1 MNCYLE
7 KIGDM
12 ERLQARL
19 NKKLKEG
26 TSRSPFATYYG
37 QGSKNFITR
46 NTSGL
51 KLMNESKLSL
61 APSEGEMVTSPSGE
75 QRFMPNPNL
84 AKINT
89 QSNKIYLAS
98 KRASSNGSSPPV
110 KKTPLKATKA
120 VSNSKDLLNAKLAH
134 SKA

>member
-1 MNCYLE
+1 MNSYLE

-26 TSRSPFATYYG
+26 TARSPFATYYG

-61 APSEGEMVTSPSGE
+61 APSEGDMVTSPSGE

-89 QSNKIYLAS
+89 
-98 KRASSNGSSPPV
+98 
-110 KKTPLKATKA
+110 
-120 VSNSKDLLNAKLAH
+120 
-134 SKA
+134 

>member
-1 MNCYLE
+1 MNQYLE
-7 KIGDM
+7 KMGDM

-26 TSRSPFATYYG
+26 TARSPFATYLG

-61 APSEGEMVTSPSGE
+61 APSEGEINVAYSPTGDA
-75 QRFMPNPNL
+75 RFMPNPNM

-89 QSNKIYLAS
+89 
-98 KRASSNGSSPPV
+98 
-110 KKTPLKATKA
+110 
-120 VSNSKDLLNAKLAH
+120 
-134 SKA
+134 